1 MNRIYSEE
9 RTMNLLT
16 DMTGHVAVIAGG
28 GSGIG
33 AASAKAIAKRSAHIV
48 ILDLNLDNAKNVAD
62 EISKDGGSAEARLL
76 DVTSQSAVNKVIQE
90 ILADHKKIGILVNS
104 VGVTGPTG
112 KPSHELSLD
121 DYRKTFEIN
130 FYSAIALQSAV
141 MPTMLERGYGR
152 IMQVASIAGKEG
164 NPNMGPYSTSKG
176 AMISHVKSS
185 AKEVASKG
193 ITVNTLAPAVI
204 ATPINDSTAPEVVA
218 YMISRIPMG
227 RVGQPFEVGEL
238 IAWVVSPACSFTT
251 GFVFDL
257 TGGRATY

>member
-1 MNRIYSEE
+1 
-9 RTMNLLT
+9 MNLLT
-16 DMTGHVAVIAGG
+16 DMSGHVAVIAGG

-33 AASAKAIAKRSAHIV
+33 AAAAIAIAKRGADIV
-48 ILDLNLDNAKNVAD
+48 ILDLNLDSAESVAA
-62 EISKDGGSAEARLL
+62 EIRNDGGRAEARAL
-76 DVTSQSAVNKVIQE
+76 DVTNQSAVNKTIQE
-90 ILADHKKIGILVNS
+90 ILNDHKKIEILVNS

-121 DYRKTFEIN
+121 DYRKVFEIN

-141 MPTMLERGYGR
+141 MPAMLERGYGR

-176 AMISHVKSS
+176 AMIAHVKSS
-185 AKEVASKG
+185 AKEVASMG
-193 ITVNTLAPAVI
+193 VTVNAIAPAVI
-204 ATPINDSTAPEVVA
+204 ATPINENTAPEVLA
-218 YMISRIPMG
+218 YMLSRIPMG

-238 IAWVVSPACSFTT
+238 IAWAVSPAASFTT

>member
-1 MNRIYSEE
+1 
-9 RTMNLLT
+9 MNLLT
-16 DMTGHVAVIAGG
+16 DMSGHVAVIAGG

-33 AASAKAIAKRSAHIV
+33 AAAAKAIAQRGADIV
-48 ILDLNLDNAKNVAD
+48 ILDLNLASAQSVAA
-62 EISKDGGSAEARLL
+62 EIRNDGGCAEARAL
-76 DVTSQSAVNKVIQE
+76 DVTSESAVDKTIKE
-90 ILADHKKIGILVNS
+90 ILNDHKKIEILVNS

-112 KPSHELSLD
+112 KPSHQLSLD

-141 MPTMLERGYGR
+141 MPAMLERGYGR

-185 AKEVASKG
+185 AKEVASMG
-193 ITVNTLAPAVI
+193 VTVNAIAPAVI
-204 ATPINDSTAPEVVA
+204 ATPINENTAPEVLA
-218 YMISRIPMG
+218 YMLSRIPMG

-238 IAWVVSPACSFTT
+238 IAWVVSPAASFTT

>member
-1 MNRIYSEE
+1 
-9 RTMNLLT
+9 MNLLT
-16 DMTGHVAVIAGG
+16 DMSGHVAVIAGG

-33 AASAKAIAKRSAHIV
+33 AAAAQAIAQRGAHIV
-48 ILDLNLDNAKNVAD
+48 ILDLNLTSAQSVTDQIRN
-62 EISKDGGSAEARLL
+62 DGGSAEAHQL
-76 DVTSQSAVNKVIQE
+76 DITSQSAVNKTIQE
-90 ILADHKKIGILVNS
+90 ILNDHKKIEILVNS

-141 MPTMLERGYGR
+141 IPAMLERGYGR
-152 IMQVASIAGKEG
+152 IMHVASIAGKEG

-193 ITVNTLAPAVI
+193 VTINSLAPAVI
-204 ATPINDSTAPEVVA
+204 ATPINDNTAPEVVA
-218 YMISRIPMG
+218 YMLSRIPMG
-227 RVGQPFEVGEL
+227 RVGEPFEVGEL

-257 TGGRATY
+257 SGGRATY

>member
-1 MNRIYSEE
+1 
-9 RTMNLLT
+9 MNLLT
-16 DMTGHVAVIAGG
+16 DMSGHVAVIAGG

-33 AASAKAIAKRSAHIV
+33 AAAAKAVAKRGAYIV
-48 ILDLNLDNAKNVAD
+48 ILDLNLDSAESVAA
-62 EISKDGGSAEARLL
+62 EIRNDGGLAEARQL
-76 DVTSQSAVNKVIQE
+76 DVTNQSAVNKTIQE
-90 ILADHKKIGILVNS
+90 ILNDHKKVEILVNS

-130 FYSAIALQSAV
+130 FYSAIALQSAL
-141 MPTMLERGYGR
+141 MPTMLEHGYGR

-185 AKEVASKG
+185 AKEVAGKG
-193 ITVNTLAPAVI
+193 VTVNALAPAVI
-204 ATPINDSTAPEVVA
+204 ATPINNNTAPEVLA
-218 YMISRIPMG
+218 YMLSRIPMG

>member
-1 MNRIYSEE
+1 
-9 RTMNLLT
+9 MNLLT
-16 DMTGHVAVIAGG
+16 DMSGHVAVIAGG

-33 AASAKAIAKRSAHIV
+33 AAAAIAIAKRGADIV
-48 ILDLNLDNAKNVAD
+48 ILDLNLDSAQSVAA
-62 EISKDGGSAEARLL
+62 EIKHDGGSAEARAL
-76 DVTSQSAVNKVIQE
+76 DVTSESAVNKTIEE
-90 ILADHKKIGILVNS
+90 ILNDHKKIEILVNS

-121 DYRKTFEIN
+121 EYRKVFEIN

-141 MPTMLERGYGR
+141 MPAMLERGYGR

-176 AMISHVKSS
+176 AMIAHVKSS
-185 AKEVASKG
+185 AKEVASMG
-193 ITVNTLAPAVI
+193 VTINAIAPAVI
-204 ATPINDSTAPEVVA
+204 ATPINDNTAPEVLA
-218 YMISRIPMG
+218 YMLSRIPMG

-238 IAWVVSPACSFTT
+238 IAWAVSPAASFTT